1 MNNKEKLAITL
12 GDPSGIGPEVI
23 IKAIS
28 SLYGDKENLPI
39 IIGDTKTVEKT
50 AKKLDIKLSFKQIN
64 SIDSYDQSSKEIQ
77 VLDNNKYSEI
87 DFPVGDNSVESGNA
101 SHEWVETATDL
112 AITKKVD
119 AICTAPNK

>member
-28 SLYGDKENLPI
+28 SLYSDKENLPI

-77 VLDNNKYSEI
+77 ILDNNKYSEI
-87 DFPVGDNSVESGNA
+87 DFPVGDNSVESGNG
-101 SHEWVETATDL
+101 
-112 AITKKVD
+112 
-119 AICTAPNK
+119 

>member
-1 MNNKEKLAITL
+1 MNKNNEKLAITL

-28 SLYGDKENLPI
+28 NLYSDKENLPI

-50 AKKLDIKLSFKQIN
+50 AKNLDIKLSFKQIN

-112 AITKKVD
+112 AISKKVD
-119 AICTAPNK
+119 AI